1 LDRQASLENT
11 LRERFSPTE
20 ITGFDRKADKRYN
33 DLMRLITF
41 KDRGFERAISSLN
54 RQAEPRSEVL
64 ETVSEILTSVRRK
77 GDAALLDYTVK
88 FGGPRI
94 AASRLRVSR
103 TEIKQARASLT
114 PEVKKAL
121 SASIA
126 NVTAFARK
134 SLRKNW
140 SMKNAQGAVV
150 GERFDPLPRVGLYI
164 PGGTAPLV
172 SSAIM
177 TCGFAKAAGV
187 PEIVAVTPAAADG
200 TVAPALLA
208 ALDLCGATEIYRV
221 GGAQAIAALA
231 YGTKSIPPVTKIFGP
246 GNAYVVE
253 AKRQV
258 FGRVGIDLLPGPSE
272 VLVIADAGAK
282 PVWVASDLLAQSEH
296 GAGSV
301 VILLSDSKKLIAAVE
316 KEIKRQSKLSTR
328 PEHLAK
334 AMANAVLVLVRDM
347 NQAVEIANGFSAEH
361 VSLAVRKPE
370 FLATKLNSA
379 GGIFLGDISPVAAG
393 DFLAGPSHEL
403 PTGGAGKAFA
413 GLTADQFQSRTSIVR
428 FDALALKKSLSFIE
442 TFCEIEGLDAHGR
455 SVSLRLGQ

>member
-1 LDRQASLENT
+1 MRQIS
-11 LRERFSPTE
+11 
-20 ITGFDRKADKRYN
+20 
-33 DLMRLITF
+33 F
-41 KDRGFERAISSLN
+41 KDRGFDRVLAQLN
-54 RQAEPRSEVL
+54 RQAEPGAEVRG
-64 ETVSEILTSVRRK
+64 TVSEVIAGIRQK
-77 GDAALLDYTVK
+77 GDAALLDYSAK
-88 FGGPRI
+88 FGGPRLTP
-94 AASRLRVSR
+94 SRIRV
-103 TEIKQARASLT
+103 TPAEIKKARASLT
-114 PEVKKAL
+114 PDVKKAL
-121 SASIA
+121 AASIA
-126 NVTAFARK
+126 NVTSFAKK

-140 SMKNAQGAVV
+140 SMKNAEGALV
-150 GERFDPLPRVGLYI
+150 GERFDPLPRVGLYV

-187 PEIVAVTPAAADG
+187 PEIVAVTPASADG
-200 TVAPALLA
+200 SVALALLA

-231 YGTKSIPPVTKIFGP
+231 YGTRTIRPVAKIFGP

-272 VLVIADAGAK
+272 VLVIADAKAN
-282 PVWVASDLLAQSEH
+282 PAWVAADLLAQSEH

-301 VILLSDSKKLIAAVE
+301 VVLLSDSDRLIAAVR
-316 KEIKRQSKLSTR
+316 KEIARQSKLSTR

-334 AMANAVLVLVRDM
+334 AMANAVLVRVRDM
-347 NQAVEIANGFSAEH
+347 KQAVGIANRFSAEH

-370 FLATKLNSA
+370 VLAAKLNSTGA
-379 GGIFLGDISPVAAG
+379 IFLGDLSPVAAG

-413 GLTADQFQSRTSIVR
+413 GLTADQFQRRTSIVR
-428 FDALALKKSLSFIE
+428 YDAASLRKSHPVIE
-442 TFCEIEGLDAHGR
+442 TFCALEGLDAHGR
-455 SVSLRLGQ
+455 SVSLRLGK

>member
-1 LDRQASLENT
+1 MIS
-11 LRERFSPTE
+11 
-20 ITGFDRKADKRYN
+20 Y
-33 DLMRLITF
+33 
-41 KDRGFERAISSLN
+41 KDRGFARALAELN
-54 RQAEPRSEVL
+54 RQAEPRAEVR
-64 ETVSEILTSVRRK
+64 ETVSEIIAAMRRK
-77 GDAALLDYTVK
+77 GDAALIDYSVK
-88 FGGPRI
+88 FGGPKLKPSQI
-94 AASRLRVSR
+94 RV
-103 TEIKQARASLT
+103 TPAEIKKARASLT
-114 PEVKKAL
+114 PEVKKAIA
-121 SASIA
+121 ASIA
-126 NVTAFARK
+126 NVTAFAKK

-177 TCGFAKAAGV
+177 TCGLARAAGV
-187 PEIVAVTPAAADG
+187 PEIVAVTPASADG
-200 TVAPALLA
+200 SVAPALLA

-231 YGTKSIPPVTKIFGP
+231 YGTKTIRPVTKIFGP

-258 FGRVGIDLLPGPSE
+258 FGRVGVDLLPGPSE
-272 VLVIADAGAK
+272 VLVIADAKAN
-282 PVWVASDLLAQSEH
+282 PIWVAADLLAQSEH

-301 VILLSDSKKLIAAVE
+301 VILLSDSDKLIASVQ
-316 KEIKRQSKLSTR
+316 KEIARQSRLSTR
-328 PEHLAK
+328 PQHLAK
-334 AMANAVLVLVRDM
+334 AMANAVLVRVRDV

-361 VSLAVRKPE
+361 VSLAVRKPDA
-370 FLATKLNSA
+370 LAAKLNST

-413 GLTADQFQSRTSIVR
+413 GLTAEQFQRRTSLVR
-428 FDALALKKSLSFIE
+428 YDSASLKKSLLIIE
-442 TFCEIEGLDAHGR
+442 TFCAVEGLDAHGR
-455 SVSLRLGQ
+455 SVSLRLGK

>member
-1 LDRQASLENT
+1 
-11 LRERFSPTE
+11 
-20 ITGFDRKADKRYN
+20 
-33 DLMRLITF
+33 MRLISH
-41 KDRGFERAISSLN
+41 KDRDFSRMLVELN
-54 RQAEPRSEVL
+54 RQAEPRAEVR
-64 ETVSEILTSVRRK
+64 ETVAEVIAAVRKK
-77 GDAALLDYTVK
+77 GDAALLGYSVK
-88 FGGPRI
+88 FGGPKLAPAKI
-94 AASRLRVSR
+94 RV
-103 TEIKQARASLT
+103 TPAEIKKARASLT
-114 PEVKKAL
+114 PAVRKAL
-121 SASIA
+121 TASIA
-126 NVTAFARK
+126 NVTAFAKK
-134 SLRKNW
+134 SLRRNW
-140 SMKNAQGAVV
+140 SMKNAQGALV
-150 GERFDPLPRVGLYI
+150 GERFDPLPRVGLYV

-187 PEIVAVTPAAADG
+187 PEIVAVTPASKNG

-231 YGTKSIPPVTKIFGP
+231 YGTRTIRPVTKIFGP

-272 VLVIADAGAK
+272 VLVIADAKAN
-282 PVWVASDLLAQSEH
+282 PVWVAADLLAQSEH
-296 GAGSV
+296 GVGSV
-301 VILLSDSKKLIAAVE
+301 VVLLSDSDKLIASVQ
-316 KEIKRQSKLSTR
+316 KEIARQSKLSSR

-334 AMANAVLVLVRDM
+334 AMANAVLVRVRDL

-361 VSLAVRKPE
+361 VSLAVRNPE
-370 FLATKLNSA
+370 KIASKLNSA

-413 GLTADQFQSRTSIVR
+413 GLTAEQFQRRTSIVR
-428 FDALALKKSLSFIE
+428 YDEASLKKSLPIIE
-442 TFCEIEGLDAHGR
+442 TFCAVEGLDAHGR
-455 SVSLRLGQ
+455 SVSLRLEGARDLGS

>member
-1 LDRQASLENT
+1 
-11 LRERFSPTE
+11 
-20 ITGFDRKADKRYN
+20 
-33 DLMRLITF
+33 MRLISH
-41 KDRGFERAISSLN
+41 KDRDFSRMLVELN
-54 RQAEPRSEVL
+54 RQAEPRAEVR
-64 ETVSEILTSVRRK
+64 ETVAEVITAVRNK
-77 GDAALLDYTVK
+77 GDTALLACSVK
-88 FGGPRI
+88 FGGPKLAPAKI
-94 AASRLRVSR
+94 RV
-103 TEIKQARASLT
+103 TPAEIKKARAYLT
-114 PEVKKAL
+114 PAVRKAL
-121 SASIA
+121 TASIA
-126 NVTAFARK
+126 NVTAFAKK
-134 SLRKNW
+134 SLRRNW
-140 SMKNAQGAVV
+140 SMKNTQGALV
-150 GERFDPLPRVGLYI
+150 GERFDPLPRVGLYV

-187 PEIVAVTPAAADG
+187 PEIVAVTPAAKDG

-231 YGTKSIPPVTKIFGP
+231 YGTKTIRPVTKIFGP

-272 VLVIADAGAK
+272 VLVIADAKAN
-282 PVWVASDLLAQSEH
+282 PVWVAADLLAQSEH
-296 GAGSV
+296 GVGSV
-301 VILLSDSKKLIAAVE
+301 VVLLSDSDKLIASVQ
-316 KEIKRQSKLSTR
+316 KEIARQSTLSSR

-334 AMANAVLVLVRDM
+334 AMANAVLVRVRDL

-361 VSLAVRKPE
+361 VSLAVRNPE
-370 FLATKLNSA
+370 KIASSLNSA

-413 GLTADQFQSRTSIVR
+413 GLTAEQFQRRTSIVR
-428 FDALALKKSLSFIE
+428 YDEASLKKSLPIIE
-442 TFCEIEGLDAHGR
+442 TFCAVEGLDAHGR
-455 SVSLRLGQ
+455 SVSLRLKGAKEGF

>member
-1 LDRQASLENT
+1 MA
-11 LRERFSPTE
+11 
-20 ITGFDRKADKRYN
+20 A
-33 DLMRLITF
+33 
-41 KDRGFERAISSLN
+41 LN
-54 RQAEPRSEVL
+54 RQAEPLAEVR
-64 ETVSEILTSVRRK
+64 ETVSEIISSVREK
-77 GDAALLDYTVK
+77 GDAALIGYSVK
-88 FGGPRI
+88 FGGPKLTPAKI
-94 AASRLRVSR
+94 RV
-103 TEIKQARASLT
+103 TPAEIKKARASVA
-114 PEVKKAL
+114 PDVRSAL
-121 SASIA
+121 VSSIA

-187 PEIVAVTPAAADG
+187 PEIVAVTPASADG
-200 TVAPALLA
+200 GVAPALLA
-208 ALDLCGATEIYRV
+208 ALDFCGATEIYRV
-221 GGAQAIAALA
+221 GGAQAVAALA
-231 YGTKSIPPVTKIFGP
+231 YGTKTIRPVTKIFGP

-272 VLVIADAGAK
+272 VLVIADAKAN
-282 PVWVASDLLAQSEH
+282 PVWIAADLLAQSEH

-301 VILLSDSKKLIAAVE
+301 VILLSDSDTVIASVR
-316 KEIKRQSKLSTR
+316 KEIARQSRLSTR

-334 AMANAVLVLVRDM
+334 AMANAVLVRVRDL

-361 VSLAVRKPE
+361 VSLAVRKPDA
-370 FLATKLNSA
+370 LAAKLNST

-413 GLTADQFQSRTSIVR
+413 GLTAEQFQRRTSLVR
-428 FDALALKKSLSFIE
+428 YDAASLKKSLPIIE
-442 TFCEIEGLDAHGR
+442 TFCAVEGLDAHGR
-455 SVSLRLGQ
+455 SVSLRVAK

>member
-1 LDRQASLENT
+1 
-11 LRERFSPTE
+11 
-20 ITGFDRKADKRYN
+20 
-33 DLMRLITF
+33 MRLISY
-41 KDRGFERAISSLN
+41 KDRGFHKTVKELN
-54 RQAEPRSEVL
+54 RQAEPSAEVR
-64 ETVSEILTSVRRK
+64 ETVAEIISAVQSG
-77 GDAALLDYTVK
+77 GDAALLAYAEK
-88 FGGPRI
+88 FGGPKLKAARI
-94 AASRLRVSR
+94 RV
-103 TEIKQARASLT
+103 TPAEIKKARASLT
-114 PEVKKAL
+114 PEIKKAL
-121 SASIA
+121 AASIT
-126 NVTAFARK
+126 NVSAFAKK

-140 SMKNAQGAVV
+140 FMKNAQGATV

-208 ALDLCGATEIYRV
+208 ALDLCGATEVYRV

-231 YGTKSIPPVTKIFGP
+231 YGTKSIRPVSKIFGP

-258 FGRVGIDLLPGPSE
+258 FGRVGVDLLPGPSE
-272 VLVIADAGAK
+272 VLVIADSKANPA
-282 PVWVASDLLAQSEH
+282 WIAADLLAQSEH

-301 VILLSDSKKLIAAVE
+301 VVLLSDSDKLINAVE
-316 KEIKRQSKLSTR
+316 SEISRQSLLSSR
-328 PEHLAK
+328 PAHLAK
-334 AMANAVLVLVRDM
+334 AIANAVIIRVRDL

-361 VSLAVRKPE
+361 VSLALRNPE
-370 FLATKLNSA
+370 AVAARLNSSGA
-379 GGIFLGDISPVAAG
+379 IFLGDISPVAAG

-413 GLTADQFQSRTSIVR
+413 GLTAEQFQRRTSIVR
-428 FDALALKKSLSFIE
+428 YDTASLKKSLPFIE
-442 TFCEIEGLDAHGR
+442 TFCRIEGLDAHGR
-455 SVSLRLGQ
+455 SVSLRAGQ

>member
-1 LDRQASLENT
+1 
-11 LRERFSPTE
+11 
-20 ITGFDRKADKRYN
+20 
-33 DLMRLITF
+33 MRLISH
-41 KDRGFERAISSLN
+41 KDRDFSRMLVELN
-54 RQAEPRSEVL
+54 RQAEPRAEVR
-64 ETVSEILTSVRRK
+64 ETVAEVITAVRKK
-77 GDAALLDYTVK
+77 GDAALLGYSVK
-88 FGGPRI
+88 FGGPNLTPAKI
-94 AASRLRVSR
+94 RV
-103 TEIKQARASLT
+103 TPAEIKKARASLT
-114 PEVKKAL
+114 PAVRKAL
-121 SASIA
+121 TASIA
-126 NVTAFARK
+126 NVTAFAKK
-134 SLRKNW
+134 SLRRNW
-140 SMKNAQGAVV
+140 SMKNAQGALV
-150 GERFDPLPRVGLYI
+150 GERFDPLPRVGLYV

-187 PEIVAVTPAAADG
+187 PEIVAVTPASKDG

-231 YGTKSIPPVTKIFGP
+231 YGTRTIRPVTKIFGP

-272 VLVIADAGAK
+272 VLVIADAKAN
-282 PVWVASDLLAQSEH
+282 PVWVAADLLAQSEH
-296 GAGSV
+296 GVGSV
-301 VILLSDSKKLIAAVE
+301 VVLLSDSDKLIVSVQR
-316 KEIKRQSKLSTR
+316 EIARQSKLSSR

-334 AMANAVLVLVRDM
+334 AMANAVLVRVRDL

-361 VSLAVRKPE
+361 VSLAVRNPE
-370 FLATKLNSA
+370 KIASRLNSA

-413 GLTADQFQSRTSIVR
+413 GLTAEQFQRRTSIVR
-428 FDALALKKSLSFIE
+428 YDEASLKKSLPIIE
-442 TFCEIEGLDAHGR
+442 TFCAVEGLDAHGR
-455 SVSLRLGQ
+455 SVSLRLGKR

>member
-1 LDRQASLENT
+1 
-11 LRERFSPTE
+11 
-20 ITGFDRKADKRYN
+20 
-33 DLMRLITF
+33 MRLISH
-41 KDRGFERAISSLN
+41 KDRDFSRMLVELN
-54 RQAEPRSEVL
+54 RQAEPRAEVR
-64 ETVSEILTSVRRK
+64 ETVAEVISAVRKK
-77 GDAALLDYTVK
+77 GDAALLGYSVK
-88 FGGPRI
+88 FGGPKLAPAKI
-94 AASRLRVSR
+94 RV
-103 TEIKQARASLT
+103 TPAEIKKARASLT
-114 PEVKKAL
+114 PAVRKAL
-121 SASIA
+121 TASIA
-126 NVTAFARK
+126 NVTAFAKK
-134 SLRKNW
+134 SLRRNW
-140 SMKNAQGAVV
+140 SMKNAQGALV
-150 GERFDPLPRVGLYI
+150 GERFDPLPRVGLYV

-187 PEIVAVTPAAADG
+187 PEIVAVTPASKDG

-231 YGTKSIPPVTKIFGP
+231 YGTKTIRPVAKIFGP

-272 VLVIADAGAK
+272 VLVIADAKAN
-282 PVWVASDLLAQSEH
+282 PAWVAADLLAQSEH
-296 GAGSV
+296 GVGSV
-301 VILLSDSKKLIAAVE
+301 VVLLSDSDKLIASVQ
-316 KEIKRQSKLSTR
+316 KEIARQSKLSSR

-334 AMANAVLVLVRDM
+334 AMANAVLVRVRNL

-361 VSLAVRKPE
+361 VSLAVRNPE
-370 FLATKLNSA
+370 KIASRLNSA

-413 GLTADQFQSRTSIVR
+413 GLTADQFQRRTSIVR
-428 FDALALKKSLSFIE
+428 YDAASLRKSLPVIE
-442 TFCEIEGLDAHGR
+442 TFCALEGLDAHGR
-455 SVSLRLGQ
+455 SVSLRLGSLGK

>member
-1 LDRQASLENT
+1 
-11 LRERFSPTE
+11 
-20 ITGFDRKADKRYN
+20 
-33 DLMRLITF
+33 MRLISY
-41 KDRGFERAISSLN
+41 KDRDFSSSLAELN
-54 RQAEPRSEVL
+54 RQAEPRDEVR
-64 ETVSEILTSVRRK
+64 ETVSEVIAAIRRK
-77 GDAALLDYTVK
+77 GDSALIDYSVK
-88 FGGPRI
+88 FGGPKLTPSGIRI
-94 AASRLRVSR
+94 TPA
-103 TEIKQARASLT
+103 EIKKARASLT
-114 PEVKKAL
+114 PEIKKAL
-121 SASIA
+121 LASIA
-126 NVTAFARK
+126 NVTAFAKK

-140 SMKNAQGAVV
+140 SMKNAQGALV

-231 YGTKSIPPVTKIFGP
+231 YGTKTIRPVTKIFGP

-272 VLVIADAGAK
+272 VLVIADAKAN
-282 PVWVASDLLAQSEH
+282 PVWVAADLLAQSEH

-301 VILLSDSKKLIAAVE
+301 VVLLSDSAKFIASVQ
-316 KEIKRQSKLSTR
+316 KEIVRQSKLSSR

-334 AMANAVLVLVRDM
+334 AMANAVLVLVRGM
-347 NQAVEIANGFSAEH
+347 EQAVEIANGFSSEH
-361 VSLAVRKPE
+361 VSLAVRNPE
-370 FLATKLNSA
+370 KIAAKLNSA

-413 GLTADQFQSRTSIVR
+413 GLTAEQFQRRTSIVR
-428 FDALALKKSLSFIE
+428 YDAASLRKSLPIIE
-442 TFCEIEGLDAHGR
+442 TFCAIEGLDAHGR
-455 SVSLRLGQ
+455 SVSLRVAK

>member
-1 LDRQASLENT
+1 
-11 LRERFSPTE
+11 
-20 ITGFDRKADKRYN
+20 
-33 DLMRLITF
+33 MRLISY
-41 KDRGFERAISSLN
+41 KDRGFDRALAELN
-54 RQAEPRSEVL
+54 RQAEPRTEVR
-64 ETVSEILTSVRRK
+64 ETVSEIIAAVRKK
-77 GDAALLDYTVK
+77 GDASLLDYSVK
-88 FGGPRI
+88 FGGPKI
-94 AASRLRVSR
+94 SPGKIRV
-103 TEIKQARASLT
+103 TPAEIKKARASLT
-114 PEVKKAL
+114 PEIKKAL
-121 SASIA
+121 AASIA
-126 NVTAFARK
+126 NVTAFAKK

-221 GGAQAIAALA
+221 GGAQAVAALA
-231 YGTKSIPPVTKIFGP
+231 YGTKTIKPVTKIFGP

-272 VLVIADAGAK
+272 VLVIADAKAN
-282 PVWVASDLLAQSEH
+282 PVWVAADLLAQSEH
-296 GAGSV
+296 GVGSV
-301 VILLSDSKKLIAAVE
+301 VVLLSDSSKLIAAVQ
-316 KEIKRQSKLSTR
+316 KEIDRQSTLSTR

-334 AMANAVLVLVRDM
+334 AMANAVLVRVRDM
-347 NQAVEIANGFSAEH
+347 AQAVEIANGFSAEH

-370 FLATKLNSA
+370 ALASRLNST

-413 GLTADQFQSRTSIVR
+413 GLTAEQFQRRTSLVR
-428 FDALALKKSLSFIE
+428 YDVASLRKSLPTIE
-442 TFCEIEGLDAHGR
+442 TFCAIEGLDAHGR
-455 SVSLRLGQ
+455 SVSLRLGK

>member
-1 LDRQASLENT
+1 
-11 LRERFSPTE
+11 
-20 ITGFDRKADKRYN
+20 
-33 DLMRLITF
+33 MRMISY
-41 KDRGFERAISSLN
+41 KDRGFARALAELN
-54 RQAEPRSEVL
+54 RQAEPRAEVR
-64 ETVSEILTSVRRK
+64 ETVSEIIAAMRRK
-77 GDAALLDYTVK
+77 GDAALIDYSVK
-88 FGGPRI
+88 FGGPKLKPSQI
-94 AASRLRVSR
+94 RV
-103 TEIKQARASLT
+103 TPAEIKKARASLT
-114 PEVKKAL
+114 PEVKKAIA
-121 SASIA
+121 ASIA
-126 NVTAFARK
+126 NVTAFAKK

-177 TCGFAKAAGV
+177 TCGLARAAGV
-187 PEIVAVTPAAADG
+187 PEIVAVTPASADG
-200 TVAPALLA
+200 SVAPALLA

-231 YGTKSIPPVTKIFGP
+231 YGTKTIRPVTKIFGP

-258 FGRVGIDLLPGPSE
+258 FGRVGVDLLPGPSE
-272 VLVIADAGAK
+272 VLVIADAKAN
-282 PVWVASDLLAQSEH
+282 PIWVAADLLAQSEH

-301 VILLSDSKKLIAAVE
+301 VILLSDSDKLIASVQ
-316 KEIKRQSKLSTR
+316 KEIARQSRLSTR
-328 PEHLAK
+328 PQHLAK
-334 AMANAVLVLVRDM
+334 AMANAVLVRVRDV

-361 VSLAVRKPE
+361 VSLAVRKPDA
-370 FLATKLNSA
+370 LAAKLNST

-413 GLTADQFQSRTSIVR
+413 GLTAEQFQRRTSLVR
-428 FDALALKKSLSFIE
+428 YDSASLKKSLLIIE
-442 TFCEIEGLDAHGR
+442 TFCAVEGLDAHGR
-455 SVSLRLGQ
+455 SVSLRLGK